1 MNEWWFCLMVYCHM
15 CLVSHESG
23 PSCAGRKLK
32 LMISNNNFNNRS
44 ILQDAW
50 TEFPILFEG
59 LYETIVSH
67 DSTTSTPL
75 INSLS
80 FVGHIICQL
89 SSMEM
94 LWHLYT
100 CICFAFIWACVLP
113 YHKKITTHYTEL
125 EYLFLIIHVHVVM
138 PRLTTISVHLSGAK
152 EW

>member
-1 MNEWWFCLMVYCHM
+1 M

-23 PSCAGRKLK
+23 PYARPYVLRWQEIKIYWWLVIII
-32 LMISNNNFNNRS
+32 LIIDLF
-44 ILQDAW
+44 LQDAW
-50 TEFPILFEG
+50 TEFPILLEG

-125 EYLFLIIHVHVVM
+125 EYLFLIIHVHVLM
-138 PRLTTISVHLSGAK
+138 PHLTTISVHLSGAK